1 MKRWLLLWLGLILA
15 VAPSAQGQSQYPS
28 RRDPFI
34 NDYANLLTT
43 ADAAAVRALLSDLK
57 SAHGIEAVVVTIDS
71 INDYQTYN
79 TTFESFA
86 TGLFNAWGL
95 GDATKNDGVLL
106 LVAVNDRKVRVELGA
121 GYGSG
126 PSSEM
131 QAVIDRY
138 LVPKFRAA
146 EYSSGI
152 LLGTRA
158 MIAKLTDQPMPE
170 TDDIPPT
177 SVPFASTSYDSP
189 TTQTTDSSGV
199 MALLLVVGVGAG
211 VYVVAKAL
219 NGEGSSTY
227 ADDDDDDN
235 RRSWSDDRPRSSW
248 WGSSSR
254 RSSSSSRSGRS
265 SSSSSRGGGGRSS
278 GGGASGSW

>member
-1 MKRWLLLWLGLILA
+1 MRRWLFLWLVLVLA
-15 VAPSAQGQSQYPS
+15 VAPAVRGQGQYPS
-28 RRDPFI
+28 RGDTFI
-34 NDYANLLTT
+34 NDYAGLLTST
-43 ADAAAVRALLSDLK
+43 DVAAVRTLLSDLK
-57 SAHGIEAVVVTIDS
+57 STHGIETVVVTIGS
-71 INDYQTYN
+71 INDYETGA
-79 TTFESFA
+79 TTIESFA
-86 TGLFNAWGL
+86 TGLFNTWGI
-95 GDATKNDGVLL
+95 GDAARNDGVLL
-106 LVAVNDRKVRVELGA
+106 LVAAKDRKVRVELGS

-170 TDDIPPT
+170 IDDLP
-177 SVPFASTSYDSP
+177 STAPNYSSP
-189 TTQTTDSSGV
+189 ATETTDSSGL
-199 MALLLVVGVGAG
+199 MALLLVIGVGAG
-211 VYVVAKAL
+211 VYVVIKAL

-227 ADDDDDDN
+227 EDGDDN

-248 WGSSSR
+248 
-254 RSSSSSRSGRS
+254 RSSSSSRSNSSSRS
-265 SSSSSRGGGGRSS
+265 SSSSRRSGGGRSS